1 MAKTKQ
7 FTITIQN
14 QPGAL
19 AGITRPLSAGKVNL
33 VALLATSQGTTAT
46 VQLIAENPKKAKR
59 ALDEAHINYQETP
72 AEELS
77 LLNKAGALTQIL
89 DKLAAKGVNLNA
101 LYATAAKGGKRATVV
116 YTAEA
121 QAAQT
126 ASA

>member
-59 ALDEAHINYQETP
+59 ALDEAHITYQETP

>member
-19 AGITRPLSAGKVNL
+19 ATITRPLSAGKVNL

-46 VQLIAENPKKAKR
+46 IQLIAENPKKAKR
-59 ALDEAHINYQETP
+59 ALDDAHIAYQETP

-77 LLNKAGALTQIL
+77 LLNKAGALTQVL